1 MVKEINFF
9 KNPKIIFIKEN
20 ILPSSLTLSHGVTQ
34 MMRFIHDFSYYN
46 LQHKSFYLWYAAS
59 ISAFSKPKFSVC
71 ATIEALDKKNPLLPC
86 MENSKWSYPP
96 ITGISKIHPHVF
108 PCSSPTLCYL
118 TRLSNLAS
126 SLKLLRNIT
135 GNRKVKKPHSKSHT
149 LQIHTGGLRQMVT
162 S

>member
-9 KNPKIIFIKEN
+9 KNAKIIFIKEN

-71 ATIEALDKKNPLLPC
+71 ATIEALDKKNPSTSLHGKLKMKLSTYHWYLKNTPPPFPLL
-86 MENSKWSYPP
+86 
-96 ITGISKIHPHVF
+96 F
-108 PCSSPTLCYL
+108 
-118 TRLSNLAS
+118 
-126 SLKLLRNIT
+126 
-135 GNRKVKKPHSKSHT
+135 SHT
-149 LQIHTGGLRQMVT
+149 VLPYQTQ
-162 S
+162 